1 MSNLPKSFFELIE
14 ASDKPVLVDFYA
26 DWCGPCKMVSP
37 AIKRVAGDFK
47 GRIITIKINV
57 DHKQQIAARYQIQ
70 SIPTIMMFYK
80 GRDIMRLTGAYPYE
94 AIKAEVEKVLD
105 PSDSNMDS
113 WLNSLSERDRLRVF
127 QMLSSYLSGTELKKV
142 MERVKKGSLCWKYTE
157 RWGF

>member
-94 AIKAEVEKVLD
+94 AIKAEVEK
-105 PSDSNMDS
+105 
-113 WLNSLSERDRLRVF
+113 SL
-127 QMLSSYLSGTELKKV
+127 
-142 MERVKKGSLCWKYTE
+142 GSVGL
-157 RWGF
+157 

>member
-14 ASDKPVLVDFYA
+14 VSDKPVLVDFFA

-57 DHKQQIAARYQIQ
+57 DFKQQIAAKYQIQ

-94 AIKAEVEKVLD
+94 AIKAEVEK
-105 PSDSNMDS
+105 
-113 WLNSLSERDRLRVF
+113 SL
-127 QMLSSYLSGTELKKV
+127 
-142 MERVKKGSLCWKYTE
+142 GSVGL
-157 RWGF
+157 